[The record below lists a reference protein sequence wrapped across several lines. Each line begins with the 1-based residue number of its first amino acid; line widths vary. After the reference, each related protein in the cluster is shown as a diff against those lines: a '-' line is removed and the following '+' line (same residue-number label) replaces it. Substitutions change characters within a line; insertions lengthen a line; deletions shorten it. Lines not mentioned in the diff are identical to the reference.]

1 MTTIDFISIQ
11 GQQNLEEDV
20 ELNLIEIKIKNV
32 KIQNM
37 FEYGRL

>member
-20 ELNLIEIKIKNV
+20 ELNLIEIKIKDV

-37 FEYGRL
+37 FEYGGL

>member
-11 GQQNLEEDV
+11 GQQNLEEDA
-20 ELNLIEIKIKNV
+20 ELNPIEIKIKND
-32 KIQNM
+32 KIQIM

>member
-11 GQQNLEEDV
+11 GQQNSEEDV
-20 ELNLIEIKIKNV
+20 ELNLIEIKIKDV

-37 FEYGRL
+37 FEYGGL